1 MKRTSLSMLF
11 HAGLLLLAAA
21 VGASTARAQA
31 SGGGGNFGLETGQ
44 APPLQVGLQY
54 QATHANAPPGQC
66 GCFWMQ
72 GGGLQVVRNFWP
84 NLGIVADVYYGA
96 NGAINNT
103 DEQIS
108 IFNYTFGPRYHYRTN
123 TRYTPYGQVLGGASH
138 VSSNYFAYKS
148 GETAVALQAGLGVE
162 INIKRHISVPFEAD
176 WVYSRAKNGLNT
188 HQNNT
193 RASFGVIYRF
203 GPG

>member
-1 MKRTSLSMLF
+1 MKGTSYIK
-11 HAGLLLLAAA
+11 LLAA
-21 VGASTARAQA
+21 VLLFGASMAHGQA
-31 SGGGGNFGLETGQ
+31 GGSAPFGLENGQ
-44 APPLQVGLQY
+44 APPLQVSFQY

-72 GGGLQVVRNFWP
+72 GGGLQAVRSFWP
-84 NLGIVADVYYGA
+84 NLSVVVDVFYGA

-108 IFNYTFGPRYHYRTN
+108 VFDYTFGPRYNYRN
-123 TRYTPYGQVLGGASH
+123 STRYTPYGQVLGGASH

-148 GETAVALQAGLGVE
+148 GETSVALQAGLGVE
-162 INIKRHISVPFEAD
+162 MNIKRHISIIPLEAD

-193 RASFGVIYRF
+193 RAGFGVIYRF